1 MMAEC
6 QSTLGIGAGATGN
19 LYDPVTD
26 NITKVFTVKD
36 VKTYNE
42 RFEEI
47 VEKKCGAY
55 NRYYRNCKS

>member
-47 VEKKCGAY
+47 VEKKLSE
-55 NRYYRNCKS
+55 YRDHLGLF